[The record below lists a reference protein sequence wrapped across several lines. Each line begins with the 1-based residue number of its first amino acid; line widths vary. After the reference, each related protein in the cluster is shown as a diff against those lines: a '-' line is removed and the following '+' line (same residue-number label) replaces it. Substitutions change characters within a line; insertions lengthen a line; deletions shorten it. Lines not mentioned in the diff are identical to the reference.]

1 MNHVTGAVRL
11 FFVALYILL
20 VVFFVLAVFPFCSA
34 VQRGRWIHRLA
45 GWVPAIC
52 GVRMTVKGRV
62 PDQGACETG
71 IHSGGTGYMVCANHV
86 SFLDIFVLD
95 AVLPSRFVAKKEIAS
110 WPVFGMISRGVGTL
124 FIDRSR
130 RRAVLEV
137 AELMSSTM
145 KKGENVLF
153 FPEGTT
159 GKGDVLLPFYANLF
173 TAGPM
178 AEAEILPVTL
188 RYTLKGETTTVTSYA
203 HESLFTV
210 LRRIVSTSGLGVE
223 VTVIDP
229 IPSAGRERRELCALA
244 SARMAEALGVPDATA
259 AKEAQRRA
267 RLEAATAS
275 RAEA

>member
-71 IHSGGTGYMVCANHV
+71 IHSGGTGDMVCANHV

-173 TAGPM
+173 TAGPR

-188 RYTLKGETTTVTSYA
+188 HAEGRNNDRYLVRARVAFHGAAAYRLDLWPRRRSHRARSDSERGPGAARTV
-203 HESLFTV
+203 
-210 LRRIVSTSGLGVE
+210 RSGLG
-223 VTVIDP
+223 
-229 IPSAGRERRELCALA
+229 SYGGGA
-244 SARMAEALGVPDATA
+244 
-259 AKEAQRRA
+259 RRA
-267 RLEAATAS
+267 RRHGGERSSTSSAP
-275 RAEA
+275 